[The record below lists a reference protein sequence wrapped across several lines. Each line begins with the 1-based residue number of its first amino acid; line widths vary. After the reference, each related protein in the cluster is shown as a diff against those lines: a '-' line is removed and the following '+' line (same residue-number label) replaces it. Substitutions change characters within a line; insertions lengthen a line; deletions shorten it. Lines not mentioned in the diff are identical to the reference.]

1 MPVNQPTL
9 KRLYLASR
17 NPRRREL
24 LHQIGVSFETLLFRS
39 GERADSQVNVTPLG
53 GEKPID
59 YVQRIARA
67 KAGYGGELVAA
78 RRLVPLPVLAASTA
92 LELDAAMIGKP
103 LDGADAVRI
112 LSQLGGRSHRVFTSV
127 AVCWGGHIDC
137 VLSCSEVTLRPL
149 TQAEIE
155 RYVRTGEP
163 REKPG
168 AYAMQGRAAAFIER
182 LDGSYTGVMGLPL
195 CETASL
201 LNAIGFEI

>member
-1 MPVNQPTL
+1 MNQAL
-9 KRLYLASR
+9 KRLYLASH

-24 LHQIGVSFETLLFRS
+24 LHQIGVSFETLLFRN
-39 GERADSQVNVTPLG
+39 GERADSQVNLTPLS
-53 GEKPID
+53 GEAPVD

-67 KAGYGGELVAA
+67 KAGYGGGLVVE
-78 RRLVPLPVLAASTA
+78 RRLVALPVLAAATT
-92 LELDAAMIGKP
+92 LEIDGAIIGKA
-103 LDGADAVRI
+103 GDAEEAARI

-127 AVCWGGHIDC
+127 AVYWGGHIDC

-163 REKPG
+163 LDKPG

-182 LDGSYTGVMGLPL
+182 LEGSYTGVVGLPL